1 MKQTLT
7 SFCYMNLRGLLV
19 SCVAFYASA
28 QIALENLPLRL
39 EAPHTAENYQWSL
52 GGRPI
57 PGATN
62 RVLEIP
68 AAQEADAGT
77 YKVESSSGHS
87 ALFKVRFQRN
97 VRVSINGRDVIGDR
111 ISVRLPATLRLSS
124 PIGAVPIRYTLD
136 GSEPLATSALYEKPI
151 LLTNHCVIRSAIV
164 IPEGDSVRIT
174 KQ

>member
-1 MKQTLT
+1 
-7 SFCYMNLRGLLV
+7 MNTRGLLV
-19 SCVAFYASA
+19 SCIAFSASA

-39 EAPHTAENYQWSL
+39 EAPHTASDYQWHL
-52 GGRPI
+52 GGRAI

-68 AAQEADAGT
+68 SAQEADAGT
-77 YKVESSSGHS
+77 YKVESTSGRS

-124 PIGAVPIRYTLD
+124 PLGAVPIRYTLD
-136 GSEPLATSALYEKPI
+136 GSEPLATSALYEKPV
-151 LLTNHCVIRSAIV
+151 LLTNDCVIRAAIV
-164 IPEGDSVRIT
+164 IPEGDSVRVT